1 MEIFKIIGFVFI
13 ALFMYLLFKD
23 KRSDISMLVL
33 LIAGISIF
41 IYSLTKINEILIF
54 INDISKKAGI
64 NTLYIGII
72 LKVLAIAYLVSFA
85 SEICKDSGAQ
95 SLGSKVELIGKISI
109 LLLAIPILMAVLD
122 SILQI
127 L

>member
-1 MEIFKIIGFVFI
+1 MLKVIGFVFV

-23 KRSDISMLVL
+23 KRSDISILVL

-41 IYSLTKINEILIF
+41 IYSLTKINQILIF
-54 INDISKKAGI
+54 INTISEKAGI

-85 SEICKDSGAQ
+85 SEICRDSGAQ
-95 SLGSKVELIGKISI
+95 SLGSKVELIGKIFI